1 MNRPLITAGAPQ
13 DPNLPVDR
21 MTEPELR
28 EMQQILTT
36 HGAVREQ
43 LAMLEQRL
51 SLFLLTARDRR
62 GHAGR
67 IQVDPETG
75 AITVGGGDNGH
86 D

>member
-36 HGAVREQ
+36 HGAVGNNSRCWSSDC
-43 LAMLEQRL
+43 RC
-51 SLFLLTARDRR
+51 SF
-62 GHAGR
+62 
-67 IQVDPETG
+67 
-75 AITVGGGDNGH
+75 
-86 D
+86 